1 MAKSKFTKCAKILL
15 SFDFGLLTLNDLWV
29 CLYTAVRSALWD
41 SNGGRVILNKF
52 EVSREHPVSTTSN
65 ILNRDVNMSVNKGQ
79 NVRALVEPIALDSR
93 TLGDG
98 DLSALSLTHNNE
110 QYSSNDFEAFANIQA
125 ELECMNAEEV
135 ITEDDDRIIIE
146 RNVETETIVPDV
158 EMTEVPEQ
166 VQEEQIIYTT
176 ANQNNQNIV
185 FQTKPTLQRI
195 PASTVQVKPNIGQV
209 TQSQSI
215 MIVSPAGGQG
225 TSQILKISHPSTASA
240 GQLQSLA
247 QTLIT
252 AKSADGNIVQ
262 LRSAQPSKP
271 VMATSHSG
279 NITLG
284 SVQNV
289 KTVQSAM
296 KRTAQSTPQNRN
308 VYTKMILAGNQ
319 AQSGQVLITNSPNEN
334 QQTQTIKFLNNSSS
348 NQDVTNAAKTITLAQ
363 AQQMGLLPTNKV
375 QHILPSSPQK
385 QGIIVNKLMQ
395 SSSAQPSKMTIV
407 PSNTIKSPTKILPA
421 PMNTQVKP
429 STISNQQ
436 STFTSSNKS
445 SIQQSPQKVIIR
457 QSSLKPGT
465 VLGSGQV
472 IRIPANQNIVTGS
485 NQVHQ
490 IQMPGRQVQYVRL
503 VSTPSSGTTNVVT
516 VGKTKSQTTL
526 QTVGVGQKIGGQ
538 QQIVKVVPLNTSTQ
552 SLRTVAPKTTLTG
565 SGQRLLIP
573 ATATVGNQSKNAVA
587 IPASALSQLASGQ
600 AVLSAN
606 SNMGNIVVLPAQY
619 IQQQTTDD
627 LKLKAQATPSL
638 LETKSS
644 QRSYGSVEPNGIRPR
659 KPCNCTKSQ
668 CLKLYCDCFAN
679 GEFCHMCNCN
689 NCSNNLGNEEERQ
702 RAIKSCLER
711 NPNAFRPKIGKG
723 RETGDD
729 IRRHNKGCNC
739 KRSGCLKNYC
749 ECYEAKIPCSANC
762 KCIGC
767 RNVEEPNLE
776 KKSLKDLAEAAE
788 VRTAQLTLNKTKLQ
802 LSEMAFRPPATS
814 NTGARQPFN
823 FLTDKVVEITCQCLM
838 AQADEAERN
847 MFDDETSQRLIIEE
861 FGRCLKEIIESA
873 HKAEAT

>member
-1 MAKSKFTKCAKILL
+1 
-15 SFDFGLLTLNDLWV
+15 
-29 CLYTAVRSALWD
+29 
-41 SNGGRVILNKF
+41 
-52 EVSREHPVSTTSN
+52 
-65 ILNRDVNMSVNKGQ
+65 MSVNKGQ
-79 NVRALVEPIALDSR
+79 NARALVEPLALDSR

-98 DLSALSLTHNNE
+98 DLSALTLAHTTE

-135 ITEDDDRIIIE
+135 MTTDEEHIIIE
-146 RNVETETIVPDV
+146 RNIEGDTMVPDV
-158 EMTEVPEQ
+158 EMTEISEHA
-166 VQEEQIIYTT
+166 QEEHIIYTT

-185 FQTKPTLQRI
+185 FQTKPTLQRL
-195 PASTVQVKPNIGQV
+195 PTSAVQVKSNVGQA

-225 TSQILKISHPSTASA
+225 ASQILKISHPSTASA

-247 QTLIT
+247 QTLI

-262 LRSAQPSKP
+262 LRSAQANKP

-284 SVQNV
+284 TVQST

-296 KRTAQSTPQNRN
+296 KRSAQSGSQSRN

-319 AQSGQVLITNSPNEN
+319 GQSGQQVLITSSQNEN
-334 QQTQTIKFLNNSSS
+334 QQAIKFLNNSVSS
-348 NQDVTNAAKTITLAQ
+348 QDITSPTKTITIAQ
-363 AQQMGLLPTNKV
+363 AQQMGLLSTNKV

-385 QGIIVNKLMQ
+385 QGIIVNKLVQ
-395 SSSAQPSKMTIV
+395 SSSAQSSKMTIV
-407 PSNTIKSPTKILPA
+407 PSSSIKSPTKILPA
-421 PMNTQVKP
+421 PALNTQVK
-429 STISNQQ
+429 SSSISNQQ
-436 STFTSSNKS
+436 STFSSNKS

-526 QTVGVGQKIGGQ
+526 QTVGVSQKIGGQ
-538 QQIVKVVPLNTSTQ
+538 QQIVKVVPLNTGNQ
-552 SLRTVAPKTTLTG
+552 SLRTVAPKALTS

-573 ATATVGNQSKNAVA
+573 ATATVGSQSKNAVA

-600 AVLSAN
+600 AVLSTN

-619 IQQQTTDD
+619 IQQQTADEV
-627 LKLKAQATPSL
+627 KIKSQQAAPSL
-638 LETKSS
+638 LGNSQTLQGSGTFSVGSVIESKSS
-644 QRSYGSVEPNGIRPR
+644 QRSYANVEPNGIRPR

-788 VRTAQLTLNKTKLQ
+788 VRTAQLTLNKAKLQ
-802 LSEMAFRPPATS
+802 LSEMAFRPPAAS

-838 AQADEAERN
+838 AQADDAERN

>member
-1 MAKSKFTKCAKILL
+1 
-15 SFDFGLLTLNDLWV
+15 
-29 CLYTAVRSALWD
+29 
-41 SNGGRVILNKF
+41 
-52 EVSREHPVSTTSN
+52 
-65 ILNRDVNMSVNKGQ
+65 MSVNKGQ

-125 ELECMNAEEV
+125 ELECMNPEEV
-135 ITEDDDRIIIE
+135 ITEEEEGIIIE

-271 VMATSHSG
+271 AMATSHSG

-319 AQSGQVLITNSPNEN
+319 AQSGQVLITNSPSEN

-363 AQQMGLLPTNKV
+363 AQQMGLLSTNKV

-395 SSSAQPSKMTIV
+395 SSSSQTPKMTIV

-421 PMNTQVKP
+421 PMNTQVKTT
-429 STISNQQ
+429 TISNQQ

-573 ATATVGNQSKNAVA
+573 TATVGTQSKNAVA

-600 AVLSAN
+600 AVLSTN

>member
-1 MAKSKFTKCAKILL
+1 M
-15 SFDFGLLTLNDLWV
+15 
-29 CLYTAVRSALWD
+29 
-41 SNGGRVILNKF
+41 
-52 EVSREHPVSTTSN
+52 
-65 ILNRDVNMSVNKGQ
+65 DVNMSVNKGQ

-385 QGIIVNKLMQ
+385 QVSIKKKGIIVNKLMQ

>member
-1 MAKSKFTKCAKILL
+1 
-15 SFDFGLLTLNDLWV
+15 
-29 CLYTAVRSALWD
+29 
-41 SNGGRVILNKF
+41 
-52 EVSREHPVSTTSN
+52 
-65 ILNRDVNMSVNKGQ
+65 MSGNKGQ
-79 NVRALVEPIALDSR
+79 STRTLVEPLALDSR
-93 TLGDG
+93 TLGDV
-98 DLSALSLTHNNE
+98 DLSALSLSHNSE

-135 ITEDDDRIIIE
+135 ITTDEEHIIVE
-146 RNVETETIVPDV
+146 RNIETDTIVPDV
-158 EMTEVPEQ
+158 EMHEVSNQ
-166 VQEEQIIYTT
+166 AQEEHIIYTT
-176 ANQNNQNIV
+176 ANQINQNIV
-185 FQTKPTLQRI
+185 FQTKPTLQRL
-195 PASTVQVKPNIGQV
+195 PASTVQVKSNVGST

-225 TSQILKISHPSTASA
+225 TSQILKISHPSSASA

-247 QTLIT
+247 QTLI

-262 LRSAQPSKP
+262 LRSAQSGKP

-279 NITLG
+279 SITLG
-284 SVQNV
+284 NV
-289 KTVQSAM
+289 NAKTVQSAV

-319 AQSGQVLITNSPNEN
+319 TQSGQVLITSSQSEN
-334 QQTQTIKFLNNSSS
+334 QQAIKFLNNSVS
-348 NQDVTNAAKTITLAQ
+348 NQDVTSPTKTITLAQ
-363 AQQMGLLPTNKV
+363 AQQMGLLSTNKI
-375 QHILPSSPQK
+375 QHILPSSSQK

-407 PSNTIKSPTKILPA
+407 PSSTIKSPTKILPA
-421 PMNTQVKP
+421 PTLGSQLKA
-429 STISNQQ
+429 SAISSQQ
-436 STFTSSNKS
+436 STFPSANKPS
-445 SIQQSPQKVIIR
+445 VQQSPQKVIIR

-516 VGKTKSQTTL
+516 VGKAKSQTTL
-526 QTVGVGQKIGGQ
+526 QTVGVSQKIGGQ
-538 QQIVKVVPLNTSTQ
+538 QQIVKVVPLNTSNQ
-552 SLRTVAPKTTLTG
+552 SLRTVAPKATLTS

-573 ATATVGNQSKNAVA
+573 ATATVGGNQSKNTVA

-600 AVLSAN
+600 AVLSTN
-606 SNMGNIVVLPAQY
+606 SNVGNIVVLPAQY

-627 LKLKAQATPSL
+627 AKIKSQQATPSL
-638 LETKSS
+638 LGSTQNSQASTGNLSVGPVIENKGS
-644 QRSYGSVEPNGIRPR
+644 QRSYTSVEPNGIRPR

-723 RETGDD
+723 RETGED

-749 ECYEAKIPCSANC
+749 ECYEAKIPCSGNC

-788 VRTAQLTLNKTKLQ
+788 VRTTQLTLNKAKLQ
-802 LSEMAFRPPATS
+802 LSEMAFRPPAIS

-847 MFDDETSQRLIIEE
+847 MFDDDTSQRLIIEE

-873 HKAEAT
+873 HKAQAT

>member
-1 MAKSKFTKCAKILL
+1 M
-15 SFDFGLLTLNDLWV
+15 
-29 CLYTAVRSALWD
+29 
-41 SNGGRVILNKF
+41 
-52 EVSREHPVSTTSN
+52 ST
-65 ILNRDVNMSVNKGQ
+65 NKGQ
-79 NVRALVEPIALDSR
+79 NARALVEPVALDSR
-93 TLGDG
+93 TLGDS
-98 DLSALSLTHNNE
+98 DLSALSLSHNSE
-110 QYSSNDFEAFANIQA
+110 QYSSNDFDAFANIQA
-125 ELECMNAEEV
+125 DFECMNAEEV
-135 ITEDDDRIIIE
+135 MSTDEDRIVIE
-146 RNVETETIVPDV
+146 RNIETDTIVPDV
-158 EMTEVPEQ
+158 EMTDISGQ
-166 VQEEQIIYTT
+166 VQAEHVYTM
-176 ANQNNQNIV
+176 ANQNSQNIV
-185 FQTKPTLQRI
+185 FQTKPTLQRV
-195 PASTVQVKPNIGQV
+195 PVSAVQVKSNVCQT

-215 MIVSPAGGQG
+215 MIVSPASGQG
-225 TSQILKISHPSTASA
+225 TSQILKISHPPTASPE
-240 GQLQSLA
+240 QLQSLA

-252 AKSADGNIVQ
+252 GKSTDGSVVQ
-262 LRSAQPSKP
+262 LRSTQPTKSIT
-271 VMATSHSG
+271 TSSSSG
-279 NITLG
+279 NITI
-284 SVQNV
+284 SNMQNV
-289 KTVQSAM
+289 KISQPTLKRATQNVQ
-296 KRTAQSTPQNRN
+296 QGRN
-308 VYTKMILAGNQ
+308 VYTKMILTGNQ
-319 AQSGQVLITNSPNEN
+319 TQSAQQVLITSSQSEN
-334 QQTQTIKFLNNSSS
+334 QQSQGIKFLNNSSS
-348 NQDVTNAAKTITLAQ
+348 TYSVTSPTKTITLAQ
-363 AQQMGLLPTNKV
+363 AQQMGILSTNKV
-375 QHILPSSPQK
+375 QHILPSSSQK
-385 QGIIVNKLMQ
+385 QGMILNKLLQ
-395 SSSAQPSKMTIV
+395 SSTSQPSKVTIV
-407 PSNTIKSPTKILPA
+407 PTSSAAKSPTKILPA
-421 PMNTQVKP
+421 PATTIQPKS
-429 STISNQQ
+429 STTTNQQ
-436 STFTSSNKS
+436 STFISTKS
-445 SIQQSPQKVIIR
+445 STQQNPQKVIIR

-472 IRIPANQNIVTGS
+472 IRIPANQNIMTGS

-503 VSTPSSGTTNVVT
+503 VSTPSSGSTNVVT
-516 VGKTKSQTTL
+516 VSKSKSATTL
-526 QTVGVGQKIGGQ
+526 QTVGIGQKIGNQ
-538 QQIVKVVPLNTSTQ
+538 QQIVKVVPLNTNQ
-552 SLRTVAPKTTLTG
+552 SLRTVAPKTTLTSG
-565 SGQRLLIP
+565 SQRLLIP
-573 ATATVGNQSKNAVA
+573 AAATTGTTVGNQPKNTVA

-606 SNMGNIVVLPAQY
+606 SNVGNIVVLPAQY
-619 IQQQTTDD
+619 IQQQSTDD
-627 LKLKAQATPSL
+627 AKLKSQQTTSNL
-638 LETKSS
+638 MGSS
-644 QRSYGSVEPNGIRPR
+644 QSSTATLCVIEGKNSQRGYGNIEPNGIRPR

-767 RNVEEPNLE
+767 RNIEEPILE

-788 VRTAQLTLNKTKLQ
+788 VRTAQLSLNKAQLQ

-814 NTGARQPFN
+814 NSGTRQPFN

>member
-1 MAKSKFTKCAKILL
+1 
-15 SFDFGLLTLNDLWV
+15 
-29 CLYTAVRSALWD
+29 
-41 SNGGRVILNKF
+41 
-52 EVSREHPVSTTSN
+52 
-65 ILNRDVNMSVNKGQ
+65 MSVNKGQ
-79 NVRALVEPIALDSR
+79 NARALVEPLALDSR

-98 DLSALSLTHNNE
+98 DLSALSLSHNNE

-135 ITEDDDRIIIE
+135 MTTEEEHIIIE
-146 RNVETETIVPDV
+146 RNIETETIVPDV
-158 EMTEVPEQ
+158 EMTEVSEQ
-166 VQEEQIIYTT
+166 AQEEHIIYTT

-185 FQTKPTLQRI
+185 FQTKPTLQRL
-195 PASTVQVKPNIGQV
+195 PASTVQVKPNVGQV

-284 SVQNV
+284 NVQNA
-289 KTVQSAM
+289 KTAQSAI

-319 AQSGQVLITNSPNEN
+319 AQSGQVLITSSQNEN
-334 QQTQTIKFLNNSSS
+334 QQTQAIKFLNNSASS
-348 NQDVTNAAKTITLAQ
+348 QDVTSPTKTITLAQ
-363 AQQMGLLPTNKV
+363 AQQMGLLSTNKV

-385 QGIIVNKLMQ
+385 QV
-395 SSSAQPSKMTIV
+395 S
-407 PSNTIKSPTKILPA
+407 IKKKVTPTV
-421 PMNTQVKP
+421 NTQVKTT
-429 STISNQQ
+429 TISNQQ
-436 STFTSSNKS
+436 STFSSSNKS
-445 SIQQSPQKVIIR
+445 SVQPSPQKVIIR

-538 QQIVKVVPLNTSTQ
+538 QQIVKVVPLNTSNQ
-552 SLRTVAPKTTLTG
+552 SLRTVAPKATLTG

-600 AVLSAN
+600 AVLSTN
-606 SNMGNIVVLPAQY
+606 SNVGNIVVLPAQY
-619 IQQQTTDD
+619 IQQQPADD
-627 LKLKAQATPSL
+627 AKLKPQQATPSL
-638 LETKSS
+638 LGNSQNLQSSTGNLCVGSVIETKSS
-644 QRSYGSVEPNGIRPR
+644 QRSYTSVEPNGIRPR

-729 IRRHNKGCNC
+729 VRRHNKGCNC

-788 VRTAQLTLNKTKLQ
+788 VRTAQLTLNKAKLQ
-802 LSEMAFRPPATS
+802 VSEMAFRPPAAS

>member
-1 MAKSKFTKCAKILL
+1 MS
-15 SFDFGLLTLNDLWV
+15 
-29 CLYTAVRSALWD
+29 
-41 SNGGRVILNKF
+41 LNKG
-52 EVSREHPVSTTSN
+52 HN
-65 ILNRDVNMSVNKGQ
+65 A
-79 NVRALVEPIALDSR
+79 RALVEPLALDSR

-98 DLSALSLTHNNE
+98 DLSALTLSHSNE

-125 ELECMNAEEV
+125 ELDCMDAEEV
-135 ITEDDDRIIIE
+135 MATDEEQVMIE
-146 RNVETETIVPDV
+146 QNIESENIVPDV
-158 EMTEVPEQ
+158 EMSDVS
-166 VQEEQIIYTT
+166 EQIQAEEIVFTS
-176 ANQNNQNIV
+176 ASQNNQNIL
-185 FQTKPTLQRI
+185 FQTKPSLQRI
-195 PASTVQVKPNIGQV
+195 PVSAVQVKQNLCAA

-215 MIVSPAGGQG
+215 MIVSPASGQG
-225 TSQILKISHPSTASA
+225 TSQILKISHPASA
-240 GQLQSLA
+240 STGQLQSIA

-252 AKSADGNIVQ
+252 AKPADGSVLQ
-262 LRSAQPSKP
+262 LRSTQANKP
-271 VMATSHSG
+271 LMATSHAGS
-279 NITLG
+279 ITL
-284 SVQNV
+284 SNLQNV
-289 KTVQSAM
+289 KTVQTA
-296 KRTAQSTPQNRN
+296 KRSVQSNQQNRN
-308 VYTKMILAGNQ
+308 VYTKMILTGNQ
-319 AQSGQVLITNSPNEN
+319 TQPGQQVLITSSQNEI
-334 QQTQTIKFLNNSSS
+334 QPAQTIKFLSS
-348 NQDVTNAAKTITLAQ
+348 NVSNQNMTSPTKTITLAQ
-363 AQQMGLLPTNKV
+363 AQHLGLITTNKV
-375 QHILPSSPQK
+375 QHILPSTPQK
-385 QGIIVNKLMQ
+385 QGIIVNKLLQ
-395 SSSAQPSKMTIV
+395 SSTTQPSKMTIV
-407 PSNTIKSPTKILPA
+407 PSSAVKSPTKILPA
-421 PMNTQVKP
+421 PIINSQVKA
-429 STISNQQ
+429 STIPNQQ
-436 STFTSSNKS
+436 SVFSSS
-445 SIQQSPQKVIIR
+445 SKTNMQTSPQKVIIR

-472 IRIPANQNIVTGS
+472 IRIPANQNIVSGS

-516 VGKTKSQTTL
+516 VGKSKPQTTL
-526 QTVGVGQKIGGQ
+526 QTVGVSQKLGGQ
-538 QQIVKVVPLNTSTQ
+538 QQIVKVVPLNTGNQ
-552 SLRTVAPKTTLTG
+552 SLRTVAPKTTITG

-573 ATATVGNQSKNAVA
+573 AAATVGNQSKNAVA

-606 SNMGNIVVLPAQY
+606 ANVSNIVVLPAQY
-619 IQQQTTDD
+619 IQQQHTDD
-627 LKLKAQATPSL
+627 GKIKSQQSTPNL
-638 LETKSS
+638 LGNTQNLQNIPNNLTAVTISDGKSS
-644 QRSYGSVEPNGIRPR
+644 QRSYSNVEPNGIRPR

-689 NCSNNLGNEEERQ
+689 NCSNNLGNEVERQ

-767 RNVEEPNLE
+767 RNIEEPTLE
-776 KKSLKDLAEAAE
+776 KKSLKDLADAAE
-788 VRTAQLTLNKTKLQ
+788 VRTAQLTLNKAKLQ
-802 LSEMAFRPPATS
+802 LSEMAFRPPAVS

-823 FLTDKVVEITCQCLM
+823 FLTDKVVDMTCQCLL
-838 AQADEAERN
+838 AQAYEAERD

>member
-1 MAKSKFTKCAKILL
+1 
-15 SFDFGLLTLNDLWV
+15 
-29 CLYTAVRSALWD
+29 
-41 SNGGRVILNKF
+41 
-52 EVSREHPVSTTSN
+52 
-65 ILNRDVNMSVNKGQ
+65 MSVNKGQ
-79 NVRALVEPIALDSR
+79 NARALVEPLALDSR

-98 DLSALSLTHNNE
+98 DLSALTLSHSNE
-110 QYSSNDFEAFANIQA
+110 QYSSNDFEAFASIQA

-135 ITEDDDRIIIE
+135 MTTDEEHIIIE
-146 RNVETETIVPDV
+146 RNIETETIVPDV
-158 EMTEVPEQ
+158 EMADISEQ
-166 VQEEQIIYTT
+166 AQEEHIIYTT

-185 FQTKPTLQRI
+185 FQTKPTLQRL
-195 PASTVQVKPNIGQV
+195 PTSTVQVKSNVGSA

-225 TSQILKISHPSTASA
+225 ASQILKISHPSTASA

-247 QTLIT
+247 QTLI

-262 LRSAQPSKP
+262 LRSAQPSKQ

-279 NITLG
+279 SITLG
-284 SVQNV
+284 NVQNA
-289 KTVQSAM
+289 KTVQTAV
-296 KRTAQSTPQNRN
+296 KRTASSTPQSRN

-319 AQSGQVLITNSPNEN
+319 TQSGQQVLITSSQSEN
-334 QQTQTIKFLNNSSS
+334 QQAQAIKFLNNSVSS
-348 NQDVTNAAKTITLAQ
+348 QDVTSPTKTITLAQ
-363 AQQMGLLPTNKV
+363 AQQMGLLSTNKV
-375 QHILPSSPQK
+375 QHILPSAPQK
-385 QGIIVNKLMQ
+385 QGIIVNKLVQ
-395 SSSAQPSKMTIV
+395 SSSTQPSKMTIV
-407 PSNTIKSPTKILPA
+407 PSSTIKSPTKILPA
-421 PMNTQVKP
+421 PTLSSQVKT

-436 STFTSSNKS
+436 SSFSSTNKS
-445 SIQQSPQKVIIR
+445 SVQQSPQKVIIR

-526 QTVGVGQKIGGQ
+526 QTVGVSQKIGGQ
-538 QQIVKVVPLNTSTQ
+538 QQIVKVVPLNTSNQ
-552 SLRTVAPKTTLTG
+552 SLRTVAPKATLTS

-573 ATATVGNQSKNAVA
+573 ATATVGSQSKNAVA

-600 AVLSAN
+600 AVLSTN

-619 IQQQTTDD
+619 IQQQTSDEI
-627 LKLKAQATPSL
+627 KLKPQQATSSL
-638 LETKSS
+638 LSSSQSLQSSTGSLSVGSVIESKSS
-644 QRSYGSVEPNGIRPR
+644 QRSYTNVEPNGIRPR

-767 RNVEEPNLE
+767 RNVEEPSLE

-788 VRTAQLTLNKTKLQ
+788 VRTAQLTLNKAKLQ
-802 LSEMAFRPPATS
+802 LSEMAFRPPAAS
-814 NTGARQPFN
+814 NSGARQPFN

>member
-1 MAKSKFTKCAKILL
+1 
-15 SFDFGLLTLNDLWV
+15 
-29 CLYTAVRSALWD
+29 
-41 SNGGRVILNKF
+41 
-52 EVSREHPVSTTSN
+52 
-65 ILNRDVNMSVNKGQ
+65 MSLNKGQ
-79 NVRALVEPIALDSR
+79 NARALVEPLALDSR

-98 DLSALSLTHNNE
+98 DLSALTLSHSNE

-135 ITEDDDRIIIE
+135 MATDEEQVMIE
-146 RNVETETIVPDV
+146 QNIEAETIVPDV
-158 EMTEVPEQ
+158 EMSEVS
-166 VQEEQIIYTT
+166 EQIQAEEIVFTS
-176 ANQNNQNIV
+176 ASQNNQNII
-185 FQTKPTLQRI
+185 FQTKPSLQRV
-195 PASTVQVKPNIGQV
+195 PVSAVQVKQNICPA

-215 MIVSPAGGQG
+215 MIVSPASGQG
-225 TSQILKISHPSTASA
+225 TSQILKISHPASA
-240 GQLQSLA
+240 STGQLQSIA

-252 AKSADGNIVQ
+252 AKPADGSVLQ
-262 LRSAQPSKP
+262 LRSTQANKP

-279 NITLG
+279 SITL
-284 SVQNV
+284 SNIQNV
-289 KTVQSAM
+289 KTVQTT
-296 KRTAQSTPQNRN
+296 KRSVQSNQQNRN
-308 VYTKMILAGNQ
+308 VYTKMILAGSQ
-319 AQSGQVLITNSPNEN
+319 TQPGQQVLITSSQNEI
-334 QQTQTIKFLNNSSS
+334 QPAQTIKFLSS
-348 NQDVTNAAKTITLAQ
+348 NVSSQNITSPTKTITLAQ
-363 AQQMGLLPTNKV
+363 AQQMGLLTTNKV
-375 QHILPSSPQK
+375 QHILPSTPQK
-385 QGIIVNKLMQ
+385 QGIIVNKMVQ
-395 SSSAQPSKMTIV
+395 SSSAQSSTMTIV
-407 PSNTIKSPTKILPA
+407 SSSAVKSPTKILPA
-421 PMNTQVKP
+421 PIINSQVKP
-429 STISNQQ
+429 STIPNQQ
-436 STFTSSNKS
+436 SVFSSS
-445 SIQQSPQKVIIR
+445 SKTNVQPSPQKVIIR

-472 IRIPANQNIVTGS
+472 IRIPATQNIVTGS
-485 NQVHQ
+485 SQVHQ

-503 VSTPSSGTTNVVT
+503 V
-516 VGKTKSQTTL
+516 
-526 QTVGVGQKIGGQ
+526 
-538 QQIVKVVPLNTSTQ
+538 VPLNTSNQ

-565 SGQRLLIP
+565 SGQRLIIP
-573 ATATVGNQSKNAVA
+573 AAATVANQPKNTVA

-600 AVLSAN
+600 AVLSTN
-606 SNMGNIVVLPAQY
+606 PNVSNIVVLPAQY
-619 IQQQTTDD
+619 IQQQHTEDG
-627 LKLKAQATPSL
+627 KIKSQQSTPNLLGNTQSL
-638 LETKSS
+638 QSPTGNLTSGSIPETKAS
-644 QRSYGSVEPNGIRPR
+644 QRSYANVEPNGIRPR

-767 RNVEEPNLE
+767 RNIEEPNLE
-776 KKSLKDLAEAAE
+776 KKSLKDLADAAE
-788 VRTAQLTLNKTKLQ
+788 VRTAQLTLNKAKLQ
-802 LSEMAFRPPATS
+802 LSEMAFRPPAVS

-823 FLTDKVVEITCQCLM
+823 FLTDKVVEMTCQCLM
-838 AQADEAERN
+838 AQAYEAERD

>member
-1 MAKSKFTKCAKILL
+1 MERPFMILKFLTFIPMKS
-15 SFDFGLLTLNDLWV
+15 
-29 CLYTAVRSALWD
+29 
-41 SNGGRVILNKF
+41 VI
-52 EVSREHPVSTTSN
+52 
-65 ILNRDVNMSVNKGQ
+65 MSVNKGQ
-79 NVRALVEPIALDSR
+79 NARALVEPLALDSR

-98 DLSALSLTHNNE
+98 DLSALSLSHSNE

-135 ITEDDDRIIIE
+135 MTTDEEHIIIE
-146 RNVETETIVPDV
+146 RNIEAETIVPDV
-158 EMTEVPEQ
+158 EMTEVSDQ
-166 VQEEQIIYTT
+166 AQEEHIIYTT

-185 FQTKPTLQRI
+185 FQTKPTLQRL
-195 PASTVQVKPNIGQV
+195 PASTVQVKSNVGSA

-247 QTLIT
+247 QTLI

-284 SVQNV
+284 NVQNA
-289 KTVQSAM
+289 KTVQSAV
-296 KRTAQSTPQNRN
+296 KRTAQSTQQNRN

-319 AQSGQVLITNSPNEN
+319 TQSGQVLITSSQNES
-334 QQTQTIKFLNNSSS
+334 QQTQAIKFLNNTVSS
-348 NQDVTNAAKTITLAQ
+348 QDITSPTKTITLAQ
-363 AQQMGLLPTNKV
+363 AQQMGLLSTNKV

-385 QGIIVNKLMQ
+385 QGIIVNKLVQ
-395 SSSAQPSKMTIV
+395 SSSTQPSKVTIV
-407 PSNTIKSPTKILPA
+407 PSSTIKSPTKILPA
-421 PMNTQVKP
+421 PTLGSQIKT
-429 STISNQQ
+429 SAISNQQ
-436 STFTSSNKS
+436 STFSSNNKPS
-445 SIQQSPQKVIIR
+445 VQQSPQKVIIR

-526 QTVGVGQKIGGQ
+526 QTVGVSQKIGGQ
-538 QQIVKVVPLNTSTQ
+538 QQIVKVVPLNTSNQ
-552 SLRTVAPKTTLTG
+552 SLRTVAPKATLTS

-573 ATATVGNQSKNAVA
+573 ATATVGNQSKNTVA

-600 AVLSAN
+600 AVLSTN
-606 SNMGNIVVLPAQY
+606 SNVGNIVVLPAQY
-619 IQQQTTDD
+619 IQQQTSDEV
-627 LKLKAQATPSL
+627 KLKSQQATPSL
-638 LETKSS
+638 LSNSQSLQTSTGNLSVGSVIESKGS
-644 QRSYGSVEPNGIRPR
+644 QRSYTSVEPNGIRPR

-788 VRTAQLTLNKTKLQ
+788 VRTAQLTLNKAKLQ

>member
-1 MAKSKFTKCAKILL
+1 
-15 SFDFGLLTLNDLWV
+15 
-29 CLYTAVRSALWD
+29 
-41 SNGGRVILNKF
+41 
-52 EVSREHPVSTTSN
+52 
-65 ILNRDVNMSVNKGQ
+65 
-79 NVRALVEPIALDSR
+79 
-93 TLGDG
+93 
-98 DLSALSLTHNNE
+98 
-110 QYSSNDFEAFANIQA
+110 
-125 ELECMNAEEV
+125 MNAEEV

>member
-1 MAKSKFTKCAKILL
+1 
-15 SFDFGLLTLNDLWV
+15 
-29 CLYTAVRSALWD
+29 
-41 SNGGRVILNKF
+41 
-52 EVSREHPVSTTSN
+52 
-65 ILNRDVNMSVNKGQ
+65 MSVNKGQ
-79 NVRALVEPIALDSR
+79 NARALVEPIALDPHA
-93 TLGDG
+93 LNDG
-98 DLSALSLTHNNE
+98 DLSALSLSHSNE
-110 QYSSNDFEAFANIQA
+110 QYSSNDFEAFANIQT
-125 ELECMNAEEV
+125 ELECMHAEEV
-135 ITEDDDRIIIE
+135 MTTDDEHIIIE
-146 RNVETETIVPDV
+146 RNIETETIVPDV
-158 EMTEVPEQ
+158 EMTEVSEQ
-166 VQEEQIIYTT
+166 AQEEHIIYTT
-176 ANQNNQNIV
+176 ASQNNQNIV
-185 FQTKPTLQRI
+185 FQTKPTLQRL
-195 PASTVQVKPNIGQV
+195 PVSTVQVKPNIGQV

-240 GQLQSLA
+240 GQLQTLA

-271 VMATSHSG
+271 LMATSHSG

-284 SVQNV
+284 NVQTV
-289 KTVQSAM
+289 KTSQSAM
-296 KRTAQSTPQNRN
+296 KRSAQNTPQNRN
-308 VYTKMILAGNQ
+308 VYTKMILTGNQ
-319 AQSGQVLITNSPNEN
+319 AQSGQQVLITQNEN
-334 QQTQTIKFLNNSSS
+334 QTQAIKFLNNSTSG
-348 NQDVTNAAKTITLAQ
+348 QDSTNPTKTITLAQ
-363 AQQMGLLPTNKV
+363 AQQMGLLSTNKV
-375 QHILPSSPQK
+375 QHILPTSPQK
-385 QGIIVNKLMQ
+385 QGIIVNKLVQ
-395 SSSAQPSKMTIV
+395 SATSQPSKMAIL
-407 PSNTIKSPTKILPA
+407 PSNAIKPPTKILPA
-421 PMNTQVKP
+421 PTVNAASKT

-436 STFTSSNKS
+436 STFSTSNKS
-445 SIQQSPQKVIIR
+445 TVQPSPQKVIIR

-472 IRIPANQNIVTGS
+472 IRIPANQNLVTGS

-503 VSTPSSGTTNVVT
+503 VSTPSTGTTNVVT

-526 QTVGVGQKIGGQ
+526 QTVGVGQKLGGQ
-538 QQIVKVVPLNTSTQ
+538 QQIVKVVPLNTSNQ
-552 SLRTVAPKTTLTG
+552 SLRTVAPKSTLT
-565 SGQRLLIP
+565 STGQRLLIP

-600 AVLSAN
+600 AVLSN
-606 SNMGNIVVLPAQY
+606 SNVGNIVVLSTQY
-619 IQQQTTDD
+619 IQQQGTDEG
-627 LKLKAQATPSL
+627 KSKAQQAAPSL
-638 LETKSS
+638 LGNSQQNLRNSTGTISVGSLVEGKSS
-644 QRSYGSVEPNGIRPR
+644 QRSSYTTVEPNGIRPR

-802 LSEMAFRPPATS
+802 LSEMAFRPPAAS

-847 MFDDETSQRLIIEE
+847 MYDDETSQRLIIEE

>member
-1 MAKSKFTKCAKILL
+1 
-15 SFDFGLLTLNDLWV
+15 
-29 CLYTAVRSALWD
+29 
-41 SNGGRVILNKF
+41 
-52 EVSREHPVSTTSN
+52 
-65 ILNRDVNMSVNKGQ
+65 
-79 NVRALVEPIALDSR
+79 
-93 TLGDG
+93 
-98 DLSALSLTHNNE
+98 
-110 QYSSNDFEAFANIQA
+110 
-125 ELECMNAEEV
+125 MNAEEV
-135 ITEDDDRIIIE
+135 MTTDEEHIIIE
-146 RNVETETIVPDV
+146 RNIEAETIVPDV
-158 EMTEVPEQ
+158 EMTEVSEQ
-166 VQEEQIIYTT
+166 IQGEHIIYTT

-185 FQTKPTLQRI
+185 FQTKPTLQRL
-195 PASTVQVKPNIGQV
+195 PASTVQVKSNVGSAS
-209 TQSQSI
+209 QSQSI

-240 GQLQSLA
+240 GQLQSIA
-247 QTLIT
+247 QTLI

-279 NITLG
+279 NITIG
-284 SVQNV
+284 SVQNA
-289 KTVQSAM
+289 KTVQSAI
-296 KRTAQSTPQNRN
+296 KRSAQGTSQNRN

-319 AQSGQVLITNSPNEN
+319 TQSGQQVLITSSQNES
-334 QQTQTIKFLNNSSS
+334 QQTQAIKFINNSASS
-348 NQDVTNAAKTITLAQ
+348 QDTSPTKTITLAQ

-385 QGIIVNKLMQ
+385 QGIIVNKLVQ
-395 SSSAQPSKMTIV
+395 SSSAQSSKMTLV
-407 PSNTIKSPTKILPA
+407 PSSAMKSPTKILPA
-421 PMNTQVKP
+421 PLNTQVKT
-429 STISNQQ
+429 STLSNQQ
-436 STFTSSNKS
+436 STFSSSNKS

-538 QQIVKVVPLNTSTQ
+538 QQIVKVVPLNTSNQ
-552 SLRTVAPKTTLTG
+552 SLRTVAPKATLTG

-573 ATATVGNQSKNAVA
+573 ATATVGSQSKSAVA

-600 AVLSAN
+600 AVLSTN

-619 IQQQTTDD
+619 IQQQSTDEV
-627 LKLKAQATPSL
+627 KLKSQQGAPSL
-638 LETKSS
+638 LGASQSLQSSTGNLSVGSVIEGKSS
-644 QRSYGSVEPNGIRPR
+644 QRSYASVEPNGIRPR

-788 VRTAQLTLNKTKLQ
+788 VRTAQLTLNKAKLQ
-802 LSEMAFRPPATS
+802 LSEMAFRPPAAS

>member
-1 MAKSKFTKCAKILL
+1 
-15 SFDFGLLTLNDLWV
+15 
-29 CLYTAVRSALWD
+29 
-41 SNGGRVILNKF
+41 
-52 EVSREHPVSTTSN
+52 
-65 ILNRDVNMSVNKGQ
+65 MSVNKGQ

>member
-1 MAKSKFTKCAKILL
+1 
-15 SFDFGLLTLNDLWV
+15 
-29 CLYTAVRSALWD
+29 
-41 SNGGRVILNKF
+41 
-52 EVSREHPVSTTSN
+52 
-65 ILNRDVNMSVNKGQ
+65 MSVNKGQ
-79 NVRALVEPIALDSR
+79 SARALVEPLALDSR
-93 TLGDG
+93 TLGDC
-98 DLSALSLTHNNE
+98 DLSALSLSHNSE
-110 QYSSNDFEAFANIQA
+110 QYSGNDFEAFANIQT

-135 ITEDDDRIIIE
+135 MTTDEDHIIIE
-146 RNVETETIVPDV
+146 RNIETETIIPDV
-158 EMTEVPEQ
+158 EMTEVSDQ
-166 VQEEQIIYTT
+166 AHEEHIIYTT
-176 ANQNNQNIV
+176 ANQINQNIV
-185 FQTKPTLQRI
+185 FQTKPTLQRL
-195 PASTVQVKPNIGQV
+195 PASTVQVKSNVGST

-225 TSQILKISHPSTASA
+225 TSQILKISHPSSASA

-247 QTLIT
+247 QTLI

-262 LRSAQPSKP
+262 LRSAQSGKP
-271 VMATSHSG
+271 VMATRHSG
-279 NITLG
+279 SITLE
-284 SVQNV
+284 NV
-289 KTVQSAM
+289 NTKTVQSAV

-319 AQSGQVLITNSPNEN
+319 TQSGQVLITSSQSEN
-334 QQTQTIKFLNNSSS
+334 QQAIKFLNNSIS
-348 NQDVTNAAKTITLAQ
+348 NQDLTSPTKTITLAQ
-363 AQQMGLLPTNKV
+363 AQQMGLLSTNKV
-375 QHILPSSPQK
+375 QHILPSSSQK
-385 QGIIVNKLMQ
+385 QGIIVNKFMQ
-395 SSSAQPSKMTIV
+395 SSSAQPSKVTIV
-407 PSNTIKSPTKILPA
+407 PSSTIKSPTKILPA
-421 PMNTQVKP
+421 PMLGSQMKA
-429 STISNQQ
+429 SAISNQQ
-436 STFTSSNKS
+436 SAFPSANKPS
-445 SIQQSPQKVIIR
+445 VQQSPQKVIIR

-516 VGKTKSQTTL
+516 VGKAKSQTTL
-526 QTVGVGQKIGGQ
+526 QTVGVSQKIGGQ
-538 QQIVKVVPLNTSTQ
+538 QQIVKVVPLNTSNQ
-552 SLRTVAPKTTLTG
+552 SLRTVAPKATLT
-565 SGQRLLIP
+565 SSSQRLLIP
-573 ATATVGNQSKNAVA
+573 ATATVGGNQSKNTVA

-600 AVLSAN
+600 AVLSTN
-606 SNMGNIVVLPAQY
+606 SNVGNIVVLPTQY
-619 IQQQTTDD
+619 IQQQTSDD
-627 LKLKAQATPSL
+627 AKIKSQQATPSL
-638 LETKSS
+638 LGNTQSLQASTGNSSVGPIAENKGSQKS
-644 QRSYGSVEPNGIRPR
+644 YTSVEPNGIRPR

-749 ECYEAKIPCSANC
+749 ECYEAKIPCSGNC

-788 VRTAQLTLNKTKLQ
+788 VRTTQLTLNKAKLQ
-802 LSEMAFRPPATS
+802 LSEMAFRPPAIS

-847 MFDDETSQRLIIEE
+847 MFDDDTSQRLIIEE

>member
-1 MAKSKFTKCAKILL
+1 
-15 SFDFGLLTLNDLWV
+15 
-29 CLYTAVRSALWD
+29 
-41 SNGGRVILNKF
+41 
-52 EVSREHPVSTTSN
+52 
-65 ILNRDVNMSVNKGQ
+65 MSINKGQ
-79 NVRALVEPIALDSR
+79 NARALVEPLALDSR

-98 DLSALSLTHNNE
+98 DLSALSLSHNNE

-135 ITEDDDRIIIE
+135 MTTEEEHIIIE
-146 RNVETETIVPDV
+146 RNIETETIVPDV
-158 EMTEVPEQ
+158 EMTEVSDQ
-166 VQEEQIIYTT
+166 VQEEHIIYTT

-185 FQTKPTLQRI
+185 FQTKPTLQRL
-195 PASTVQVKPNIGQV
+195 PTSTVQVKSNVGQA

-247 QTLIT
+247 QTLI
-252 AKSADGNIVQ
+252 AKSADGNIVH
-262 LRSAQPSKP
+262 LRSAQPTKP

-284 SVQNV
+284 SVQNA
-289 KTVQSAM
+289 KTVQSAI
-296 KRTAQSTPQNRN
+296 KRTAQSTQQNRN

-319 AQSGQVLITNSPNEN
+319 TQSGQVLITSSQNEN
-334 QQTQTIKFLNNSSS
+334 QQAIKFLNNSVSS
-348 NQDVTNAAKTITLAQ
+348 QDVTNPTKTITLAQ
-363 AQQMGLLPTNKV
+363 AQQMGLLSTNKV

-385 QGIIVNKLMQ
+385 QGIIVNKLVQ
-395 SSSAQPSKMTIV
+395 SSNTQSSKMTIV
-407 PSNTIKSPTKILPA
+407 PSSTIKSPTKILPA
-421 PMNTQVKP
+421 PTLSTQVK
-429 STISNQQ
+429 SSSISNQQ
-436 STFTSSNKS
+436 STFSSSNKS
-445 SIQQSPQKVIIR
+445 TVQQSPQKVIIR

-526 QTVGVGQKIGGQ
+526 QTVGVSQKIGGQ
-538 QQIVKVVPLNTSTQ
+538 QQIVKVVPLNTNNQ
-552 SLRTVAPKTTLTG
+552 SLRTVAPKATLTS

-573 ATATVGNQSKNAVA
+573 ATATVGNQSKNAVT

-600 AVLSAN
+600 AVLSTN

-619 IQQQTTDD
+619 IQQQSADEV
-627 LKLKAQATPSL
+627 KLKSQVTPSL
-638 LETKSS
+638 LGNSQSLQSSTGNLSVGSIIESKSS
-644 QRSYGSVEPNGIRPR
+644 QRSYASVEPNGIRPR
-659 KPCNCTKSQ
+659 KACNCTKSQ

-788 VRTAQLTLNKTKLQ
+788 VRTAQLTLNKAKLQ

-814 NTGARQPFN
+814 NTGARRPFN

-838 AQADEAERN
+838 AQADDAERN

>member
-1 MAKSKFTKCAKILL
+1 
-15 SFDFGLLTLNDLWV
+15 
-29 CLYTAVRSALWD
+29 
-41 SNGGRVILNKF
+41 
-52 EVSREHPVSTTSN
+52 
-65 ILNRDVNMSVNKGQ
+65 MSVNKGQ

-125 ELECMNAEEV
+125 ELECMNPEEV
-135 ITEDDDRIIIE
+135 ITEEEEGIIIE

-271 VMATSHSG
+271 AMATSHSG

-319 AQSGQVLITNSPNEN
+319 AQSGQVLITNSPSEN

-363 AQQMGLLPTNKV
+363 AQQMGLLSTNKV

-395 SSSAQPSKMTIV
+395 SSSSQTPKMTIV

-421 PMNTQVKP
+421 PMNTQVKTT
-429 STISNQQ
+429 TISNQQ

-573 ATATVGNQSKNAVA
+573 TATVGTQSKNAVA

-600 AVLSAN
+600 AVLSTN

-638 LETKSS
+638 LGNTQNLQTSTGTLSIGSVIETKSS

>member
-1 MAKSKFTKCAKILL
+1 
-15 SFDFGLLTLNDLWV
+15 
-29 CLYTAVRSALWD
+29 
-41 SNGGRVILNKF
+41 
-52 EVSREHPVSTTSN
+52 
-65 ILNRDVNMSVNKGQ
+65 MSVNKGQ
-79 NVRALVEPIALDSR
+79 NARALVEPLALDSR
-93 TLGDG
+93 TFGDG
-98 DLSALSLTHNNE
+98 DLSALSLSHNNE

-135 ITEDDDRIIIE
+135 MTTDEEHIIIE
-146 RNVETETIVPDV
+146 RNIETETIVPDV
-158 EMTEVPEQ
+158 EMTEISEQ
-166 VQEEQIIYTT
+166 VEEEHIIYTT

-185 FQTKPTLQRI
+185 FQTKPTLQRL
-195 PASTVQVKPNIGQV
+195 PTSTVKSNAGQV

-225 TSQILKISHPSTASA
+225 ASQILKISHPSTASA

-262 LRSAQPSKP
+262 LRSAQPNKP

-279 NITLG
+279 SITLG
-284 SVQNV
+284 NVQNS
-289 KTVQSAM
+289 KTAQSAI

-319 AQSGQVLITNSPNEN
+319 AQSGQQVLITSSQNEN
-334 QQTQTIKFLNNSSS
+334 QQSIKFLNNNTSS
-348 NQDVTNAAKTITLAQ
+348 QDVTNPTKTITLAQ
-363 AQQMGLLPTNKV
+363 AQQMGLLSTSKV

-385 QGIIVNKLMQ
+385 QGIIVNKLVQ
-395 SSSAQPSKMTIV
+395 SSSSQPSKMTIV
-407 PSNTIKSPTKILPA
+407 SSNTIKSPTKILPA
-421 PMNTQVKP
+421 PTMNTQVKT

-436 STFTSSNKS
+436 STFPSNKTS
-445 SIQQSPQKVIIR
+445 VQQSPQKVIIR

-472 IRIPANQNIVTGS
+472 IRIPASQNIVTGS

-516 VGKTKSQTTL
+516 VGKAKSQTTL

-538 QQIVKVVPLNTSTQ
+538 QQIVKVVPLNTSNQ
-552 SLRTVAPKTTLTG
+552 SLRTVAPKATLSA

-600 AVLSAN
+600 AVLSTN
-606 SNMGNIVVLPAQY
+606 SNVGNIVVLPAQY
-619 IQQQTTDD
+619 IQQQSTDEV
-627 LKLKAQATPSL
+627 KLKPQQAAPSL
-638 LETKSS
+638 LGTSQNLQSSAGNLSVGSVIESKSS
-644 QRSYGSVEPNGIRPR
+644 QRSYTSVEPNGIRPR

-802 LSEMAFRPPATS
+802 SSEMSFRPPATS
-814 NTGARQPFN
+814 NTGPRQPFN